1 VVDPA
6 VPLTAVLVAAGL
18 VVLTTVTAVVD
29 AGLRDPAMR
38 DRATGRSW
46 VSRRAGAVLVPVVG
60 TVRLLRQHRRTTVA
74 ADSLLWRVGVV
85 GLPVVALLMAALVPV
100 GPGTVA
106 DSSVGI
112 VWFNALDVTVW
123 ALVWMAGWGP
133 NSVFGLVGGY
143 RFLAQ
148 GLAYELPLMFALTA
162 PAVAAGS
169 LRLADV
175 VAAQDGLWF
184 VVWMP
189 VAFVVFCLAVAGF
202 AVWGPLSH
210 PAGVDIAGGVFAE
223 LSGVDRLLMLA
234 GRYALLTAG
243 AAIGVTLF
251 MGGGSGPV
259 LPQWLWLAVKTGLL
273 SAALIGLGRRLP
285 TLRADRFAEIGWLIL
300 LPATLLQVLVVA
312 VVAARQGGG

>member
-1 VVDPA
+1 MGEL
-6 VPLTAVLVAAGL
+6 PLLSTVLVAAAL
-18 VVLTTVTAVVD
+18 VVLATLTAALD
-29 AGLRDPAMR
+29 AGLNPVTTRGRDAGSS
-38 DRATGRSW
+38 A
-46 VSRRAGAVLVPVVG
+46 RRWGAALRLPVVQ
-60 TVRLLRQHRRTTVA
+60 TARLLRQRRRTTIA
-74 ADSLLWRVGVV
+74 ADRLLWRVGVI
-85 GLPVVALLMAALVPV
+85 GLPVVALLMAALVPI
-100 GPGTVA
+100 GPATVA

-148 GLAYELPLMFALTA
+148 ALAYELPLMFALTA

-169 LRLADV
+169 LRLSDV

-189 VAFVVFCLAVAGF
+189 VAFVVFCLAVTGF

-210 PAGVDIAGGVFAE
+210 PAGGDIAGGVFAE

-251 MGGGSGPV
+251 LGGGSGPV
-259 LPQWLWLAVKTGLL
+259 LPEWLWLAVKTLLL

-285 TLRADRFAEIGWLIL
+285 TLRADRFVEIGWLIL

-312 VVAARQGGG
+312 VIATGQGGG

>member
-1 VVDPA
+1 MGEL
-6 VPLTAVLVAAGL
+6 PLLSTVLVAAAL
-18 VVLTTVTAVVD
+18 VVLATLTAALD
-29 AGLRDPAMR
+29 AGLNPVTTR
-38 DRATGRSW
+38 GRGAGSAA
-46 VSRRAGAVLVPVVG
+46 RRWGAALWLPVVQ
-60 TVRLLRQHRRTTVA
+60 TARLLRQRRRSTIA
-74 ADSLLWRVGVV
+74 ADRLLWRVGVV
-85 GLPVVALLMAALVPV
+85 GLPVVALLMAALVPI
-100 GPGTVA
+100 GPATVA

-148 GLAYELPLMFALTA
+148 ALAYELPLMFALTA

-169 LRLADV
+169 LRLSDV

-189 VAFVVFCLAVAGF
+189 VGFVVFCLAVTGF

-243 AAIGVTLF
+243 AAIGVALF
-251 MGGGSGPV
+251 LGGGSGPV
-259 LPQWLWLAVKTGLL
+259 LPEWLWLAVKTALL

-285 TLRADRFAEIGWLIL
+285 TLRADRFVEIGWLIL

-312 VVAARQGGG
+312 VIATGQGGG